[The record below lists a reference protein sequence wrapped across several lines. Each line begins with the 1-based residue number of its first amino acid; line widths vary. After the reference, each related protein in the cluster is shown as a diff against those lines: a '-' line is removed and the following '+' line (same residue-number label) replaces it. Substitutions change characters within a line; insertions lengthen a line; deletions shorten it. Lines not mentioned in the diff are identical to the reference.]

1 MRHDQNKILIC
12 VTSVTYCLN
21 WIFLCRIL
29 PPPPLGGNAFYKIMH
44 FETIQIVFNL
54 GPNEQKFQ
62 KALNCD
68 QVNEL

>member
-1 MRHDQNKILIC
+1 MCNICNILFELDL
-12 VTSVTYCLN
+12 SS
-21 WIFLCRIL
+21 
-29 PPPPLGGNAFYKIMH
+29 PSPLGGNAFYKIMH

>member
-1 MRHDQNKILIC
+1 MCNICNILFELDLSLQN
-12 VTSVTYCLN
+12 TA
-21 WIFLCRIL
+21 
-29 PPPPLGGNAFYKIMH
+29 PPPSVAMIYKIMH

>member
-1 MRHDQNKILIC
+1 MCNICNILFELDLSLQN
-12 VTSVTYCLN
+12 TA
-21 WIFLCRIL
+21 
-29 PPPPLGGNAFYKIMH
+29 PPLSVAMIYKIMH

-54 GPNEQKFQ
+54 VPNEQKFQ

>member
-1 MRHDQNKILIC
+1 MCNICNILFELDLSLQN
-12 VTSVTYCLN
+12 TA
-21 WIFLCRIL
+21 
-29 PPPPLGGNAFYKIMH
+29 PPPLGGNAFYKIMH

>member
-1 MRHDQNKILIC
+1 MCNICNILFELDLSLQNT
-12 VTSVTYCLN
+12 V
-21 WIFLCRIL
+21 
-29 PPPPLGGNAFYKIMH
+29 PPPGGNAFYKIMH